1 MMPEL
6 SHFPIIRSAYTTMLQ
21 DRLDTLP
28 ENSSVK
34 LVVSVHGMAWDLV
47 PHEAW
52 IELSPKYVDPM
63 MQDVKELSNQ
73 YKFSRVEVVKSQDHF
88 ADPYNNPDGKYLSTN
103 TAFLEGIE
111 DNFDYV
117 INLPIEFFV
126 ENTDTLF
133 SHAMFNFE
141 GFEDYNRY
149 EPIDYTD
156 WSVPYTRTFLIDGTT
171 IIYNGL
177 PVGKYNQSIIEA
189 FYQAI
194 DSLLSQELESFVLN
208 NE

>member
-1 MMPEL
+1 
-6 SHFPIIRSAYTTMLQ
+6 
-21 DRLDTLP
+21 
-28 ENSSVK
+28 
-34 LVVSVHGMAWDLV
+34 MAWDLV

-52 IELSPKYVDPM
+52 IELAPKYVDPM
-63 MQDVKELSNQ
+63 MQDVIELTNQ
-73 YKFSRVEVVKSQDHF
+73 YNFSRIEVVNSQDHF

-103 TAFLEGIE
+103 IAFLEGIE
-111 DNFDYV
+111 DDFDYV

-156 WSVPYTRTFLIDGTT
+156 WSVPYTREFLIDGTT
-171 IIYNGL
+171 VIYNGL
-177 PVGKYNQSIIEA
+177 PVGKYNQPIIEA
-189 FYQAI
+189 FYQAL
-194 DSLLSQELESFVLN
+194 DSLLSQEVESLVSN
-208 NE
+208 NH